1 VESVCRRIL
10 WVVVT
15 ALWPAMAGV
24 RAEFHAH
31 WAGSLALPCAVAE
44 MGCALALRFWQAR
57 ARELALEQEKRDAEE
72 RIAGL
77 EARVSAYGKALAA
90 MAAYGCPGDAPAR
103 RVAGGGGVAGPEP
116 GTARLR
122 LVPGQGKGG

>member
-1 VESVCRRIL
+1 MDTVFRRVL
-10 WVVVT
+10 WVIVT

-57 ARELALEQEKRDAEE
+57 TRELAAEREKRDAED
-72 RIAGL
+72 RMADL

-90 MAAYGCPGDAPAR
+90 MDVYGRGGLPTARTAGGDAAAVPQQGA
-103 RVAGGGGVAGPEP
+103 
-116 GTARLR
+116 ARLR
-122 LVPGQGKGG
+122 LVPGQSR